1 MPTGNGITAD
11 TPVNLVVGAGVLL
24 RNHGYFG
31 ASIDNNLVAVER
43 EMFTPD
49 LNGIMADLAGT
60 DYITRSVGR
69 IEATIPEVGANVIAA
84 GIPGATV
91 DTGTP
96 GQTLISEATSRR
108 IPDASYADWELDID
122 RLNGGQ
128 FQFEVDNA
136 INTAAFEGQLQD
148 DGLFAPRYVLA
159 GRIDPDALTTSPW
172 RIRML
177 DVAACGE
184 GLVGV
189 SGPPGASAVPFD
201 RRCPRGTDAGDV

>member
-24 RNHGYFG
+24 KDHAYFG
-31 ASIDNNLVAVER
+31 ASIDNNLFAVER
-43 EMFTPD
+43 TMFTPE
-49 LNGIMADLAGT
+49 LNGIMSDLKGT

-69 IEATIPEVGANVIAA
+69 IEATIPEVGANVIEA

-91 DTGTP
+91 DTTTP
-96 GQTLISEATSRR
+96 GQTIISEATSRR
-108 IPDASYADWELDID
+108 IPEASYDDWELDID

-136 INTAAFEGQLQD
+136 INTGNFEGELQD

-159 GRIDPDALTTSPW
+159 ARIDEDNLTASPW
-172 RIRML
+172 RIRIL
-177 DVAACGE
+177 DVA
-184 GLVGV
+184 
-189 SGPPGASAVPFD
+189 S
-201 RRCPRGTDAGDV
+201 

>member
-24 RNHGYFG
+24 RNHAYFG
-31 ASIDNNLVAVER
+31 ASIDNNLFAVDR

-49 LNGIMADLAGT
+49 LNGIMSDLMGT
-60 DYITRSVGR
+60 DYIIRSVGR
-69 IEATIPEVGANVIAA
+69 IEATIPEVGAGVIEA

-91 DTGTP
+91 TP
-96 GQTLISEATSRR
+96 SAGQVLIEEAASRR
-108 IPDASYADWELDID
+108 IPDSSYADWELDID

-136 INTAAFEGQLQD
+136 INTNPFEGELQD
-148 DGLFAPRYVLA
+148 DGLFAPRYMLA

-172 RIRML
+172 RIRIL
-177 DVAACGE
+177 DE
-184 GLVGV
+184 
-189 SGPPGASAVPFD
+189 AS
-201 RRCPRGTDAGDV
+201 

>member
-24 RNHGYFG
+24 RAHAYFG
-31 ASIDNNLVAVER
+31 ASIDNNLFAVDR

-49 LNGIMADLAGT
+49 LNGIMADLMGT

-69 IEATIPEVGANVIAA
+69 IEATVPEVGANVIAA

-91 DTGTP
+91 DTSTP

-136 INTAAFEGQLQD
+136 INTAAFEGELQD

-159 GRIDPDALTTSPW
+159 GRIDPNALSTSPW
-172 RIRML
+172 RIRIL
-177 DVAACGE
+177 TT
-184 GLVGV
+184 
-189 SGPPGASAVPFD
+189 AS
-201 RRCPRGTDAGDV
+201 

>member
-24 RNHGYFG
+24 RNHAYFG
-31 ASIDNNLVAVER
+31 ASIDNNLFAVDR

-49 LNGIMADLAGT
+49 LNGIMSDLMGT
-60 DYITRSVGR
+60 DYIIRSVGR
-69 IEATIPEVGANVIAA
+69 IESTIPEVGAGVIEA

-91 DTGTP
+91 TP
-96 GQTLISEATSRR
+96 SAGQTLVEEATSRR

-136 INTAAFEGQLQD
+136 INTNPFEGELQD
-148 DGLFAPRYVLA
+148 DGLFAPRYSLM
-159 GRIDPDALTTSPW
+159 GRIDPDALSASPW
-172 RIRML
+172 RIRIL
-177 DVAACGE
+177 DVA
-184 GLVGV
+184 
-189 SGPPGASAVPFD
+189 S
-201 RRCPRGTDAGDV
+201 

>member
-11 TPVNLVVGAGVLL
+11 TPVNLVVGAGVVL
-24 RNHGYFG
+24 RNHAYFG
-31 ASIDNNLVAVER
+31 ASIDNNMFAVER

-49 LNGIMADLAGT
+49 LNGIMSDLMGT

-69 IEATIPEVGANVIAA
+69 IEATIPEVGANVIEA

-91 DTGTP
+91 TP
-96 GQTLISEATSRR
+96 SAGQTLISEATSRR

-136 INTAAFEGQLQD
+136 INTGSFEGELQD

-172 RIRML
+172 RIRIL
-177 DVAACGE
+177 DVA
-184 GLVGV
+184 
-189 SGPPGASAVPFD
+189 S
-201 RRCPRGTDAGDV
+201 